1 MLKKIFSLLIIL
13 LVTHCGFTPI
23 YNTSDKINYKIN
35 IVKVDGDKFL
45 NNLISSE
52 IKRISSSES
61 SNIFNIKINTFYE
74 KIILSKDIKGTASD
88 YQLIIRSDFVIEKN
102 NKIENVSFKKKQNIK
117 NTSDIF
123 EQKNYENTIKKNF
136 AISIVRKLNLKLLNQ
151 Q

>member
-102 NKIENVSFKKKQNIK
+102 NKIENVSFKEKQNIK